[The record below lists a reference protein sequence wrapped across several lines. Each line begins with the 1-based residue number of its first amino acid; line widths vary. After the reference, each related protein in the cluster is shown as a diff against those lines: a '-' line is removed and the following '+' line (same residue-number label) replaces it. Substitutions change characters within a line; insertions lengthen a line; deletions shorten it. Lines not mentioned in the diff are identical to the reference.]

1 MSEKVVMRACD
12 LVTLLVQPSEWNYGC
27 KIPQVKLVGPCCHIE
42 SLTDRSSQYY
52 NKLDCNCIASRRL
65 INCARARA
73 HSLTACVC
81 AGSI

>member
-42 SLTDRSSQYY
+42 SLTDRSSQYT
-52 NKLDCNCIASRRL
+52 ITS
-65 INCARARA
+65 
-73 HSLTACVC
+73 
-81 AGSI
+81 SIVIVSPADD